1 MKQYDLYKN
10 TDSASQVTYPY
21 FVDIQTGLLNDLNS
35 RVVIPI
41 APALD
46 AKSFPKNLCPI
57 IDIDNKQF
65 ALLTHQITTVSSS
78 FLESKEGSLLL
89 NRDDIISALDFLL
102 TGI

>member
-1 MKQYDLYKN
+1 MLD
-10 TDSASQVTYPY
+10 
-21 FVDIQTGLLNDLNS
+21 DLNS
-35 RVVIPI
+35 KVVIPI

-57 IDIDNKQF
+57 VEINNKQF